1 MKIYLET
8 ISKSGY
14 KKSMFNK
21 FSDNNKKLIAK
32 NLNFGLKTD
41 RGIYYPNNLN
51 KTKKN
56 TTIKNDISKKSKEYF
71 KPKKENINK
80 KNYISNSFLTNENV
94 IKNKHKRKKS
104 DRKSGNTTK
113 YISINIKQLDTK
125 IKSIKDSRMK
135 IKGIQIKNFNKI
147 FNTNKEQTDESYI
160 KTTERKI
167 IKIKNTKNI
176 NNKLS
181 LVKNKLIKKNDPIS
195 YTEREK
201 AKRLFFSNK

>member
-1 MKIYLET
+1 M
-8 ISKSGY
+8 
-14 KKSMFNK
+14 
-21 FSDNNKKLIAK
+21 
-32 NLNFGLKTD
+32 
-41 RGIYYPNNLN
+41 
-51 KTKKN
+51 
-56 TTIKNDISKKSKEYF
+56 
-71 KPKKENINK
+71 
-80 KNYISNSFLTNENV
+80 TNENV

-104 DRKSGNTTK
+104 DQKSGNTTK

-167 IKIKNTKNI
+167 IKLKITKNI

-181 LVKNKLIKKNDPIS
+181 LLENKLI
-195 YTEREK
+195 
-201 AKRLFFSNK
+201 

>member
-1 MKIYLET
+1 
-8 ISKSGY
+8 
-14 KKSMFNK
+14 
-21 FSDNNKKLIAK
+21 
-32 NLNFGLKTD
+32 
-41 RGIYYPNNLN
+41 
-51 KTKKN
+51 
-56 TTIKNDISKKSKEYF
+56 
-71 KPKKENINK
+71 
-80 KNYISNSFLTNENV
+80 LTNENV

-125 IKSIKDSRMK
+125 IKNIKDSRMK

-167 IKIKNTKNI
+167 IKLKNTKNI

-181 LVKNKLIKKNDPIS
+181 LLKNKLIKKNDPIS